1 MICSN
6 CGRQIPD
13 GVIFCPV
20 CGAAPNAGP
29 VQTPNAGAYYSQQQ
43 PAGYRPAY
51 AGSAYTE
58 PQKAKSAQTMSVVG
72 LCFQYF
78 NVFPLVGLIL
88 CIVGLASANQSR
100 AFSGG
105 DYSPSA
111 KVGRVCGII
120 GIVLAVIKVVAAITL
135 FILTLVLFGSLAG
148 LIGALPEIVEEF
160 SEEFLFIAPMIN

>member
-13 GVIFCPV
+13 GAVFCPA
-20 CGAAPNAGP
+20 CGAAAGAGP
-29 VQTPNAGAYYSQQQ
+29 VQTPNAGAYYIQQ

-51 AGSAYTE
+51 AAPAGAE
-58 PQKAKSAQTMSVVG
+58 PPKAKSAQTMSVVG
-72 LCFQYF
+72 LCLQYF
-78 NVFPLVGLIL
+78 NIFPVVGLIL
-88 CIVGLASANQSR
+88 CIVGLVSANQSR

-105 DYSPSA
+105 DYAPSA

-120 GIVLAVIKVVAAITL
+120 GIVLAAFKVVAAIVL
-135 FILTLVLFGSLAG
+135 FFLAIVLFGSIAG
-148 LIGALPEIVEEF
+148 LLGALPELVEEF